1 MKIRNGFVSNSSSSS
16 FICGITGEI
25 FQGYDADPQN
35 FGLISCTWD
44 HTFLQTEYKIDLT
57 TVPLDELKEL
67 ILEYY
72 KNDEH
77 YVLKILCSDYN
88 KYSKIIIYP

>member
-1 MKIRNGFVSNSSSSS
+1 MKIRYGFVSNSSSSS
-16 FICGITGEI
+16 FICSISNQI
-25 FQGYDADPQN
+25 FGGYDAEPHD
-35 FGLISCTWD
+35 FDLIECTKG